1 VRRLIPIHENLR
13 QWLNPHYAERGA
25 VAPFA
30 NMTKQLLWL
39 AEAAEVEWK
48 HNGLRHSYVSYR
60 TAETQDIPRVSY
72 EAGNSPRIIE
82 RNYLKRVVPA
92 EAQRWFSINPP
103 TKSNIIALPQK
114 EAAN

>member
-1 VRRLIPIHENLR
+1 
-13 QWLNPHYAERGA
+13 
-25 VAPFA
+25 
-30 NMTKQLLWL
+30 LWL

-72 EAGNSPRIIE
+72 EAGNSPRVIE

-103 TKSNIIALPQK
+103 IKSNIIALPQK
-114 EAAN
+114 EAAS